1 MNCYEYGEGVEEN
14 YALAAEWY
22 GKAAEHVPNL
32 GGAGQGRNHLGNFY
46 MVGLGVPRDY
56 VQAYMWFSLAGTEAN
71 LAAVQVEMTPAQIIR
86 AQQMADEWTKRH
98 PDPAIY

>member
-1 MNCYEYGEGVEEN
+1 
-14 YALAAEWY
+14 
-22 GKAAEHVPNL
+22 
-32 GGAGQGRNHLGNFY
+32 
-46 MVGLGVPRDY
+46 MVGLGVPPDY